1 MFFSEDRYDLS
12 EVGRVKLN
20 TYLSLDKDNKIRI
33 LCKSD
38 ILAVAKK
45 TF

>member
-1 MFFSEDRYDLS
+1 LS

-20 TYLSLDKDNKIRI
+20 SYLSLDKTNKKRI
-33 LCKSD
+33 LNKSD

>member
-20 TYLSLDKDNKIRI
+20 TYLSLDKNNKTKTHKVGKI
-33 LCKSD
+33 
-38 ILAVAKK
+38 AVYR
-45 TF
+45 